1 MVLFLTLACLSLLY
15 VSANHYLHDSENEQF
30 TESTTVKNVIKYD
43 FSLNEE
49 KDEENKVEFRTNK
62 PPLATKKLGKRIFE
76 KFKIHLAKNEAD
88 FECVEDEKMYQ
99 NIQNCLKK
107 ISDN

>member
-30 TESTTVKNVIKYD
+30 TESTTVKNTVIKYD

-62 PPLATKKLGKRIFE
+62 PPLATKKLGKIIFE
-76 KFKIHLAKNEAD
+76 KFKIHLGEIA
-88 FECVEDEKMYQ
+88 
-99 NIQNCLKK
+99 
-107 ISDN
+107 